1 MGNKWIRPI
10 RWFIE
15 LFTAGGSIYSK
26 SGIEARVD
34 HYGGF
39 EVPLSERKRLLH
51 MHLDERERLESRW
64 FREQIL
70 QDVTKQ
76 DEKRR

>member
-1 MGNKWIRPI
+1 MGNKWFRRI

-26 SGIEARVD
+26 AGIEARVD

-39 EVPLSERKRLLH
+39 EVPPKELKRLLH
-51 MHLDERERLESRW
+51 MHLDERERLRSLW
-64 FREQIL
+64 IREQIL
-70 QDVTKQ
+70 QNATKQ
-76 DEKRR
+76 DVKRR